1 MEKEKLIILFSK
13 RRRTQYLSHR
23 RFLMFSGG
31 KKSRFETLTKESET
45 KPYKFMRE
53 RERERE
59 RDLWDQ
65 GSREKWEPKVGW
77 YRSRKWQSF
86 WAISWWKSWSW
97 RALKRRSSSSVCR
110 IPWCFLMSLPS
121 LSLSLFKFLNFEFC
135 FSFSFNNLKGTRL
148 CLYKIWIFVYWFI
161 SFLSPHLLILHS

>member
-1 MEKEKLIILFSK
+1 M
-13 RRRTQYLSHR
+13 
-23 RFLMFSGG
+23 
-31 KKSRFETLTKESET
+31 
-45 KPYKFMRE
+45 

-121 LSLSLFKFLNFEFC
+121 LSLSLSLNFWILNFVSLSLSIISREQGYAYIKFEFFLLLYFVFVLVILHIFIFVPTFTYFTFLNSMHCIYVYLKSAFGM
-135 FSFSFNNLKGTRL
+135 NLMVGL
-148 CLYKIWIFVYWFI
+148 N
-161 SFLSPHLLILHS
+161 

>member
-45 KPYKFMRE
+45 KPYKFMRG
-53 RERERE
+53 

-77 YRSRKWQSF
+77 YRSRKWQRF

-121 LSLSLFKFLNFEFC
+121 LSLQIFEF
-135 FSFSFNNLKGTRL
+135 
-148 CLYKIWIFVYWFI
+148 WIL
-161 SFLSPHLLILHS
+161 FLFLFQ

>member
-1 MEKEKLIILFSK
+1 
-13 RRRTQYLSHR
+13 
-23 RFLMFSGG
+23 MFSGG

-53 RERERE
+53 RERER
-59 RDLWDQ
+59 DLWDQ

-77 YRSRKWQSF
+77 YRSRKWQRF

-135 FSFSFNNLKGTRL
+135 FSFSFNNFKGTRL
-148 CLYKIWIFVYWFI
+148 SLYKIWIFFI
-161 SFLSPHLLILHS
+161 ALFRFCPCNFYIFSFLSPHLLILHS